1 LERHY
6 LSAIRRFH
14 HRLSFVIVAVL
25 AFALIVGVPVTVG
38 ASAPVT
44 AQAAIT
50 RNETNVGLERF
61 A

>member
-1 LERHY
+1 M
-6 LSAIRRFH
+6 
-14 HRLSFVIVAVL
+14 SFVIVAVL